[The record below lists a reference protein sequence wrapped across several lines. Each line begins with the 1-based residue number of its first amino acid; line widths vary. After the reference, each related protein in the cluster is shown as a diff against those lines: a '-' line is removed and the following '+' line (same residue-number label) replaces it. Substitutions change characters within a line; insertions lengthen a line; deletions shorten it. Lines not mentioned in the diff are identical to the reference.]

1 MKKENF
7 ELIGDLTA
15 LSTGENAS
23 RRTEDMFGNCIYW
36 FRLDMPEYL
45 PQAAERLHKA
55 HARLATTTAYSR
67 VQLVEPVHEICYH
80 FELEGTVYNVTVLLD
95 EEHPSVPSI
104 TSIFRNAD
112 WNEREMMEL
121 YAINIANHPNPRRL
135 FLDEQIDVGVMG
147 QAVPLSIMMNGACTV
162 DLWER
167 ILKDRAQAEAAAQGA
182 QS

>member
-7 ELIGDLTA
+7 ELISDLTA
-15 LSTGENAS
+15 LSTKEGAA
-23 RRTEDMFGNCIYW
+23 RRAEDMYGNCIYW
-36 FRLDMPEYL
+36 FRLDLPEYL
-45 PQAAERLHKA
+45 TQAAERLARA
-55 HARLATTTAYSR
+55 HARLATTTAYNR
-67 VQLVEPVHEICYH
+67 VHLLEPVHEICYH

-104 TSIFRNAD
+104 TSIFLNAD

-121 YAINIANHPNPRRL
+121 YCINVANHPNPRRL
-135 FLDEQIDVGVMG
+135 FLDEQFDAGVMG
-147 QAVPLSIMMNGACTV
+147 EAVPLSIMMNGACTA

-167 ILKDRAQAEAAAQGA
+167 ILKDRARDEAAAQEV

>member
-7 ELIGDLTA
+7 ELISDLTA
-15 LSTGENAS
+15 LSTEEDAAQ
-23 RRTEDMFGNCIYW
+23 RTEDMYGNCIYW
-36 FRLDMPEYL
+36 FRLDKPEL
-45 PQAAERLHKA
+45 LTEAAQRLHKA
-55 HARLATTTAYSR
+55 HARLATVTAYSR
-67 VQLVEPVHEICYH
+67 VQLVEPVHEACYH

-121 YAINIANHPNPRRL
+121 YNICVADHPNPRRL
-135 FLDEQIDVGVMG
+135 FLDEQIDAGVMG
-147 QAVPLSIMMNGACTV
+147 EAVPLSIMMNGACTV

-167 ILKDRAQAEAAAQGA
+167 ILKDRDRAEAAALEA

>member
-1 MKKENF
+1 MRRENF
-7 ELIGDLTA
+7 VLVSDLTA
-15 LSTGENAS
+15 LSTGEKAV
-23 RRTEDMFGNCIYW
+23 RRTEDMYGNCIYW

-45 PQAAERLHKA
+45 TEAAQLLHKE
-55 HARLATTTAYSR
+55 HARLATTTAYSS

-95 EEHPSVPSI
+95 EEHPAVPSI
-104 TSIFRNAD
+104 TGIYRNAD

-121 YAINIANHPNPRRL
+121 YDITVTGHPNPRRL
-135 FLDEQIDVGVMG
+135 FLDEQIDAGVMG
-147 QAVPLSIMMNGACTV
+147 EAVPLSIMMNGACTV

-167 ILKDRAQAEAAAQGA
+167 ILKDRTRAEAAAREA